1 MGGVAKYHS
10 AEKYVFLL
18 LLFTAAVIPVNQ
30 VFTLLMVAVTF
41 FAGLAVAVKYRKLKR
56 VPVLPRVQQGLLYLL
71 LAIAWYSLRFS
82 ADSAVS
88 AYNFGY
94 VVGQYVLLVWLVL
107 RYGGDGKLD
116 FDWQKPREWPRPL
129 LLLAVLLLAGF
140 ANGML
145 GIYQHFTG
153 VVPTDP
159 WVDPSQFPELKTR
172 IVGTLINPNIFAGY
186 LVLLLSIAVP
196 FIKITTGRIR
206 GFLLVLAAVLG
217 ISLVYT
223 FSRGNWVACAC
234 AMIFYFLFFWRKW
247 LIPLAVC
254 AAGGVYYARCGM
266 APADVY
272 FRHAGYLRGAALC
285 LP

>member
-71 LAIAWYSLRFS
+71 LAITWYSLRFS

-107 RYGGDGKLD
+107 RYGGDGK
-116 FDWQKPREWPRPL
+116 
-129 LLLAVLLLAGF
+129 
-140 ANGML
+140 
-145 GIYQHFTG
+145 
-153 VVPTDP
+153 
-159 WVDPSQFPELKTR
+159 
-172 IVGTLINPNIFAGY
+172 
-186 LVLLLSIAVP
+186 
-196 FIKITTGRIR
+196 
-206 GFLLVLAAVLG
+206 
-217 ISLVYT
+217 
-223 FSRGNWVACAC
+223 
-234 AMIFYFLFFWRKW
+234 
-247 LIPLAVC
+247 
-254 AAGGVYYARCGM
+254 GGVRC
-266 APADVY
+266 
-272 FRHAGYLRGAALC
+272 C
-285 LP
+285 

>member
-1 MGGVAKYHS
+1 MGGVAKYNS

-71 LAIAWYSLRFS
+71 LAITWYSLRFS

-129 LLLAVLLLAGF
+129 LLLPCFCWQALPTACLA
-140 ANGML
+140 
-145 GIYQHFTG
+145 FT
-153 VVPTDP
+153 
-159 WVDPSQFPELKTR
+159 
-172 IVGTLINPNIFAGY
+172 
-186 LVLLLSIAVP
+186 SILP
-196 FIKITTGRIR
+196 
-206 GFLLVLAAVLG
+206 
-217 ISLVYT
+217 
-223 FSRGNWVACAC
+223 
-234 AMIFYFLFFWRKW
+234 
-247 LIPLAVC
+247 
-254 AAGGVYYARCGM
+254 
-266 APADVY
+266 
-272 FRHAGYLRGAALC
+272 ALC
-285 LP
+285 LRTVGRPFAVSGT

>member
-1 MGGVAKYHS
+1 M
-10 AEKYVFLL
+10 
-18 LLFTAAVIPVNQ
+18 
-30 VFTLLMVAVTF
+30 
-41 FAGLAVAVKYRKLKR
+41 AVKYRKLKR

-71 LAIAWYSLRFS
+71 LAITWYSLRFS

-140 ANGML
+140 ANGLL

-172 IVGTLINPNIFAGY
+172 VVGTLINPNIFAGY
-186 LVLLLSIAVP
+186 LVLLLSIAV
-196 FIKITTGRIR
+196 
-206 GFLLVLAAVLG
+206 AV
-217 ISLVYT
+217 YKNNN
-223 FSRGNWVACAC
+223 R
-234 AMIFYFLFFWRKW
+234 
-247 LIPLAVC
+247 
-254 AAGGVYYARCGM
+254 
-266 APADVY
+266 
-272 FRHAGYLRGAALC
+272 
-285 LP
+285 

>member
-71 LAIAWYSLRFS
+71 LAITWYSLRFS

-129 LLLAVLLLAGF
+129 QLLAVLLLAGL
-140 ANGML
+140 ANGLL
-145 GIYQHFTG
+145 GIYQHFTC

-159 WVDPSQFPELKTR
+159 WVGPFQFPELKPSVVR
-172 IVGTLINPNIFAGY
+172 TLFTPTILSGVMF
-186 LVLLLSIAVP
+186 LLL
-196 FIKITTGRIR
+196 
-206 GFLLVLAAVLG
+206 
-217 ISLVYT
+217 
-223 FSRGNWVACAC
+223 
-234 AMIFYFLFFWRKW
+234 
-247 LIPLAVC
+247 
-254 AAGGVYYARCGM
+254 
-266 APADVY
+266 
-272 FRHAGYLRGAALC
+272 
-285 LP
+285 